1 MLTSKKRVIFLAHQ
15 QEVNNE
21 NPYQNLDKV
30 PPQLQHSSKRLIDNT
45 SKGLG
50 IPHGQPPIPVKYP
63 PEIDQVLRSLDNRS
77 EYIRQA
83 VKAKLEADKLI

>member
-1 MLTSKKRVIFLAHQ
+1 MANHR
-15 QEVNNE
+15 EVKNE
-21 NPYQNLDKV
+21 GAYQNLDKV
-30 PPQLQHSSKRLIDNT
+30 PPQLQHSAKRLIDQT

-63 PEIDQVLRSLDNRS
+63 PEIDRVLRRLDNRS

-83 VKAKLEADKLI
+83 VEAKLKADKLI